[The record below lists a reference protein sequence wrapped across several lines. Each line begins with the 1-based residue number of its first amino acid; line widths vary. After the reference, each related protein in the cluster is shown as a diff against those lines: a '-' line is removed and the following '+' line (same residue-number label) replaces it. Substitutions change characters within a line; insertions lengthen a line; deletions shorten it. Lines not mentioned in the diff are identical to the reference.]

1 MCQGANEPLKIL
13 LLLRDR
19 ALRLRTK
26 QMESVLG
33 DIKALGRETAA
44 SNRELTQVLANE
56 KSAESLGDLRDTLL
70 DRMSAALA
78 LFKVTDIAARR
89 SSEEFGLDLW
99 KTVHRVL
106 LIMVKQWENLENLPK
121 LKAELRKLK
130 EPETEA
136 LLEYYHK
143 VLRDLVV
150 KSDREYRSY
159 LETVHLLKSP
169 RNAKRL
175 KEAMEDT
182 RKGKVTQW
190 DSVEQLMK
198 SKRG

>member
-1 MCQGANEPLKIL
+1 MSQDANEPLKIL

-56 KSAESLGDLRDTLL
+56 KFAESLGNLRDTLL
-70 DRMSAALA
+70 DRISAALA

-106 LIMVKQWENLENLPK
+106 LIMLKQWENLENLPK
-121 LKAELRKLK
+121 LKAELRRLK

-136 LLEYYHK
+136 LLEHYH